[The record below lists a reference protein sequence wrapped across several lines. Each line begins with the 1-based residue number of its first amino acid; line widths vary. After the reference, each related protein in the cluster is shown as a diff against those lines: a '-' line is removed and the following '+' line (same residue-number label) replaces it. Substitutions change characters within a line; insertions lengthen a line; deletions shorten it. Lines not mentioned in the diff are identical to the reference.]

1 MFDRRGYP
9 YTDLR
14 HVISCEPRICY
25 KAREHMQHVL
35 LCEPHLHRS
44 QSVHSLSS
52 SLPSFLISLAP
63 SLCVMLT
70 PCPPRRP
77 SPLRGRNVFQPL
89 SHSDFRCLLVL
100 KSQHAELSPHVLVT
114 LHPNALHEALCETE
128 GILVSARATVDS
140 SATPSEFLCRM
151 LARAVASR
159 CAVAWEYIH
168 TRFGFRKRVLGM
180 ECN

>member
-1 MFDRRGYP
+1 
-9 YTDLR
+9 
-14 HVISCEPRICY
+14 
-25 KAREHMQHVL
+25 MQHVL

-168 TRFGFRKRVLGM
+168 TRARTHTHTHTHTPELRRAVPVIVADLDEELDCVLRVTL
-180 ECN
+180 